1 MFKSKS
7 ISSFIF
13 LSELDKLEDLYI
25 EQEEHNEKSLLSW
38 EVFLESNTEGFTDEE
53 IYEFV
58 EWYSADYLKYS
69 NDYPQVIRKTIF
81 LQTYF
86 SFEGYLNNLCSDY
99 KKKLDT
105 DLDYKDMRGQGIERA
120 KLYLTKVC
128 NVTIPFLTDEWKLI
142 KSYNMLRNAL
152 VHNNSIIDKSN
163 LKTIPKGVALNS
175 YSEEKISTNYY
186 LELEK
191 EFLDDAFLTY
201 RAFSII
207 IEQQ

>member
-1 MFKSKS
+1 MINKSF
-7 ISSFIF
+7 SSFIF

-25 EQEEHNEKSLLSW
+25 EQEEHNEKSLMSW
-38 EVFLESNTEGFTDEE
+38 EVFLESNTEGFTEEE
-53 IYEFV
+53 IYEFA
-58 EWYSADYLKYS
+58 EWYSHDYLKYS

-86 SFEGYLNNLCSDY
+86 SFEVYLNNLCSDY
-99 KKKLDT
+99 KQKLDI

-128 NVTIPFLTDEWKLI
+128 NVTTPFLTDEWKLI
-142 KSYNMLRNAL
+142 KSYNMLRNAF
-152 VHNNSIIDKSN
+152 VHNNSMIDKSN
-163 LKTIPKGVALNS
+163 LKTIPKGVTLES
-175 YSEEKISTNYY
+175 YSERKNDSICY

-191 EFLDDAFLTY
+191 EFLVDAFITY
-201 RAFSII
+201 RAFSNI